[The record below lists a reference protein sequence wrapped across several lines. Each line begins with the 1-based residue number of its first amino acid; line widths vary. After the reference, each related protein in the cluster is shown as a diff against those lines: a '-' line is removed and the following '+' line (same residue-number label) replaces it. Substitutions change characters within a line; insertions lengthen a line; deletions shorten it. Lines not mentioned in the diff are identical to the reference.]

1 MFKLSKLFL
10 SFLIFIVSSASYAES
25 SAIDGDFSF
34 HDTAGVLSITG
45 TYSGDIDISNQ
56 SGTFTST
63 SAFLGS
69 VWEANVQNVYVYD
82 EVQRGVQNYSWDIT
96 KQTWFDSST
105 GLLSECYVE
114 AGNCEVL
121 RLNANMVLL
130 GEQVVSYP
138 FAMNQ
143 SGQFVVAT
151 FINWSTNV
159 IPNLMTLQSLS
170 ATFGSIEFESFDGDN
185 DGVPGYAM
193 LNPPFPGQ
201 TLSITGVIGLASGI
215 SVSDIA
221 VEGGTLKECGATNGS
236 NVSASVV
243 ITAGNDPIDSIQ
255 WLLNGA
261 IVGSGE
267 VVNTIAPLGQ
277 SELTVI
283 ATTVGGQVATS
294 TVSVSV
300 TDTTAPVVSVQFIDS
315 STGQVVT
322 TVNQKSASKL
332 VADYSVTDVCD
343 ASPAV
348 VASGGFDID
357 NLTALP
363 IRVFKSEVIL
373 DVAEIKVFVIA
384 TDSSGN
390 NQLSSASLIIQ

>member
-1 MFKLSKLFL
+1 MFMSMMK
-10 SFLIFIVSSASYAES
+10 Y
-25 SAIDGDFSF
+25 
-34 HDTAGVLSITG
+34 
-45 TYSGDIDISNQ
+45 
-56 SGTFTST
+56 
-63 SAFLGS
+63 
-69 VWEANVQNVYVYD
+69 
-82 EVQRGVQNYSWDIT
+82 GVQNYSWDIT